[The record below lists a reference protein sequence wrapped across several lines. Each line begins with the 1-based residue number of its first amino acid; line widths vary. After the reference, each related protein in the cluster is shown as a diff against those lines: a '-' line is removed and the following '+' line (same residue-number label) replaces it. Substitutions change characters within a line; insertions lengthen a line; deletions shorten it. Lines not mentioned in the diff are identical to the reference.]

1 MKLASP
7 KCPEC
12 QCPAAWVEETATV
25 VLGIEE
31 QDEEGSFDYDGQ
43 GAQVDYDSSRP
54 VRDAQGRVSVSCVNG
69 HAWPSFTND
78 ECDEAPGGE
87 P

>member
-1 MKLASP
+1 MKLVSP

-12 QCPAAWVEETATV
+12 RCPAAWVEEVATV

-31 QDEEGSFDYDGQ
+31 QDEECSFDYDGQ

-54 VRDAQGRVSVSCVNG
+54 IRDALGRVSVSCVNG
-69 HAWPSFTND
+69 HAWQSFTNYAIS
-78 ECDEAPGGE
+78 EAPCGE
-87 P
+87 G